1 MGAGVL
7 IIVAAGVAALYLW
20 YASIIARRNKVQEA
34 LSSVDVHLNQRH
46 DLIPNIVSL
55 AGRFMQHERALL
67 TEVTRLREEAR
78 KAAPATP
85 TDVSKRFAL
94 EGELGQRVGQLLVS
108 MEAYPELKSDR
119 PVMEAQQTWTE
130 IEAQITASRR
140 FYNAAVN
147 QLNNAIQIFPGS
159 IIAGIAKRDTRNMLS
174 TLTCMI
180 RRQSATAVS
189 TTRAKQFSAPTQF
202 WRAYSSSPSRRK
214 ASVFPESRLIV
225 RK

>member
-1 MGAGVL
+1 MGAEGVWL
-7 IIVAAGVAALYLW
+7 IIAAVAAAAMYVW
-20 YASIIARRNKVQEA
+20 YGTIITRRNKVQEA

-46 DLIPNIVSL
+46 DLIPNIVAL
-55 AGRFMQHERALL
+55 AGRFMEHERALL

-78 KAAPATP
+78 KATTP
-85 TDVSKRFAL
+85 TTAAEVGKRFAL

-147 QLNNAIQIFPGS
+147 QLNNAIQIFPGPV
-159 IIAGIAKRDTRNMLS
+159 IAGIAGVTTMPFFEAPAAARTAPSVDGIL
-174 TLTCMI
+174 
-180 RRQSATAVS
+180 RRT
-189 TTRAKQFSAPTQF
+189 P
-202 WRAYSSSPSRRK
+202 
-214 ASVFPESRLIV
+214 
-225 RK
+225 

>member
-1 MGAGVL
+1 MWV
-7 IIVAAGVAALYLW
+7 IVALAAVAALYLW
-20 YASIIARRNKVQEA
+20 YATIVSRRNKVQEA

-55 AGRFMQHERALL
+55 AGRFMEHERALL
-67 TEVTRLREEAR
+67 TDVTRLREEAR
-78 KAAPATP
+78 KTPATP
-85 TDVSKRFAL
+85 AEVSKRFAL

-159 IIAGIAKRDTRNMLS
+159 ILAGMAGV
-174 TLTCMI
+174 
-180 RRQSATAVS
+180 SAMPFFEAPAAARTA
-189 TTRAKQFSAPTQF
+189 
-202 WRAYSSSPSRRK
+202 PSVDGILGRT
-214 ASVFPESRLIV
+214 P
-225 RK
+225 

>member
-1 MGAGVL
+1 MNMGTSGVWL
-7 IIVAAGVAALYLW
+7 IIGAAGAAALYLW
-20 YASIIARRNKVQEA
+20 YAAIIRRRNKVQEA

-55 AGRFMQHERALL
+55 AARYMAHERALL

-78 KAAPATP
+78 QTTSTTP
-85 TDVSKRFAL
+85 TAVGKRFAL

-108 MEAYPELKSDR
+108 LEAYPELKADR

-147 QLNNAIQIFPGS
+147 QLNNAIQIFPGPM
-159 IIAGIAKRDTRNMLS
+159 IAGIAGVAAMPFFEAPAAAR
-174 TLTCMI
+174 
-180 RRQSATAVS
+180 TAPSVEGLLG
-189 TTRAKQFSAPTQF
+189 PT
-202 WRAYSSSPSRRK
+202 P
-214 ASVFPESRLIV
+214 
-225 RK
+225 